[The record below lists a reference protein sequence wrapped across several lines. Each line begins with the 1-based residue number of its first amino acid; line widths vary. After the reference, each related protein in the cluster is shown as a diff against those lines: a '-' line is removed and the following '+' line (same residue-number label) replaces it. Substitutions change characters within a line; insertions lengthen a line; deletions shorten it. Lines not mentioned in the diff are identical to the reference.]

1 MDKVNKPDH
10 YMVGGCEAIDVI
22 KAKLTREEFIGY
34 CKGNVLKYTMRS
46 NYKGDH
52 DTHLRKAE
60 YYIREAVDA
69 CHDKEAAYATTQEIP
84 ERPF

>member
-1 MDKVNKPDH
+1 MNCKVNNPDH
-10 YMVGGCEAIDVI
+10 YTVGGHEAIEVI

-34 CKGNVLKYTMRS
+34 CKGNVLKYTMRA

-52 DTHLRKAE
+52 DTDIRKAE

-69 CHDKEAAYATTQEIP
+69 AQEKPTLP